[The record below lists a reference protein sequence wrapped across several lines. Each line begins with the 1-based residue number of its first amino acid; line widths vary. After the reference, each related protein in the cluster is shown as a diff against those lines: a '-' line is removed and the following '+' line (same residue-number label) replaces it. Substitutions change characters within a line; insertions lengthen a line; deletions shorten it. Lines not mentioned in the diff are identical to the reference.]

1 VILGISGFLGA
12 ISSTTP
18 IKFWGSSIPIWGVG
32 NSNLGR
38 FYGTLHEA
46 TAIALT
52 VLVVI
57 QTGILSFKTY
67 QQKSFIYNKPPLKT
81 KRPQYLSRQIKSEI
95 VLPILPKAI
104 SKLVRRLRLFGW
116 IAFWIQLGL
125 AIIAALL
132 LLFST
137 KGQAISPNLARISS
151 GITWGIFGF
160 ALLCLTIIFFFH
172 YPRSARKIALEPD
185 HYINPQK
192 KTSPLFLRLNIK
204 LSLLGVF
211 AGFFG
216 MGASISLLI
225 AKTVSQPPGIAITN
239 PSKIVRALDVFILL
253 VNFDLLVA
261 HFIGGVISIWIAV
274 LASRAHTLTIFPPP
288 LGSLPPP
295 QTD

>member
-1 VILGISGFLGA
+1 VVLLGINGFLWA
-12 ISSTTP
+12 IFSTTP
-18 IKFWGSSIPIWGVG
+18 TKFWGSPIPVWGAE
-32 NSNLGR
+32 NLINLDGL
-38 FYGTLHEA
+38 YGTLHEA

-52 VLVVI
+52 ALVVI
-57 QTGILSFKTY
+57 QAGILSLSIY
-67 QQKSFIYNKPPLKT
+67 QQKRFIDNRPPP
-81 KRPQYLSRQIKSEI
+81 KRSQHLSRRVKSEI
-95 VLPILPKAI
+95 VLPILPKAV
-104 SKLVRRLRLFGW
+104 SKLVRRLRQFGW
-116 IAFWIQLGL
+116 FAFWIQLGL

-192 KTSPLFLRLNIK
+192 KTSPWFLRLNIK
-204 LSLLGVF
+204 LSLIGVF

-216 MGASISLLI
+216 MGTSISLLI
-225 AKTVSQPPGIAITN
+225 AKTVSQPPGIAITD
-239 PSKIVRALDVFILL
+239 PRKIVRALDVFILL
-253 VNFDLLVA
+253 INFDLLVA
-261 HFIGGVISIWIAV
+261 HFIGGVISIWVSI

-288 LGSLPPP
+288 LNSLPPP
-295 QTD
+295 QDD